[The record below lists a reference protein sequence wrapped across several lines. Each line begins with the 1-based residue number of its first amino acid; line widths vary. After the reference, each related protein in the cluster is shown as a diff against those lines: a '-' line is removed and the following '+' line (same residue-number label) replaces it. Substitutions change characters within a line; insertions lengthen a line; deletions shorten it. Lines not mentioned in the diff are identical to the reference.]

1 MSTTQEGG
9 ASGAVA
15 SPNPIPKMH
24 FSLWATIQAV
34 RDPQGMVADAMR
46 ELGET
51 LEVNSPQGP
60 MVMTGDPEV
69 VRAIFTAD
77 HDQFGIPF
85 RPQLGPFFGESS
97 LIMTPGLRHK
107 KDRKLLAPS
116 FHGARMRTYGKT
128 IIDISLQHAAKLIRG
143 KTFPMLDLTQ
153 SITLDVIL
161 QAIFGVDDDALRERF
176 RKAIVDLVASM
187 NSPIITVFEFARKD
201 LGGFGPWAR
210 FRRCAEAL
218 DALIY
223 EEMKKRRG
231 HTAGRE
237 DIFSLMLDARYDDGE
252 GMTDKEL
259 RDQLHLLFFA
269 GHDTTSTSLAWA
281 FYWFCRQPIE
291 AKKLLAEIDAL
302 GDSPE
307 PEAIVALPYLEAFCQ
322 ETLRIYPVAPNV
334 ARQLEQPFELAGQTI
349 APGTVVAASVMMLHE
364 NEKLYPEPRKFRPER
379 FLERKFSPYEFI
391 PFGGGPRRCIGAAFA
406 MYELKIVL
414 ATLLRRY
421 EFRLVRDAP
430 VKYTQKGLTMG
441 PQNGIDMV
449 VEAKR

>member
-1 MSTTQEGG
+1 MSTAQEVG
-9 ASGAVA
+9 AKPEAA
-15 SPNPIPKMH
+15 KTTIPKLK
-24 FSLWATIQAV
+24 FSIWDAIHAI
-34 RDPQGMVADAMR
+34 RDPQGVVADAMR
-46 ELGET
+46 NIGDT
-51 LEVNSPQGP
+51 LEATGP
-60 MVMTGDPEV
+60 AGDMVLSGNPEII
-69 VRAIFTAD
+69 RQIFTAD

-85 RPQLGPFFGESS
+85 RQQLGPFFGETS
-97 LIMTPGLRHK
+97 LIMTPGARHK

-128 IIDISLQHAAKLIRG
+128 IVDVTLHHAAKLVRG
-143 KTFPMLDLTQ
+143 KTFPMLELTQ
-153 SITLDVIL
+153 AITLDVIL
-161 QAIFGVDDDALRERF
+161 EAIFGVDDETVRDQF
-176 RKAIVDLVASM
+176 RKAIIDLVEAM
-187 NSPIITVFEFARKD
+187 NSPIITVFQFTRKEF
-201 LGGFGPWAR
+201 GGFGPWAR
-210 FRRCAEAL
+210 FRRCVEAL
-218 DALIY
+218 DALVY
-223 EEMKKRRG
+223 EEIKKRRG
-231 HTAGRE
+231 NTAGRE

-281 FYWFCRQPIE
+281 FYWVCRQPIE
-291 AKKLLAEIDAL
+291 AKKLLAEIDSL

-307 PEAIVALPYLEAFCQ
+307 TEAIVALPYLEAFCQ

-334 ARQLEQPFELAGQTI
+334 ARHLEGPFELSGQTI
-349 APGTVVAASVMMLHE
+349 PKGNVVAASIMMLHQ
-364 NEKLYPEPRKFRPER
+364 NEKLYPEPNKFRPER
-379 FLERKFSPYEFI
+379 FLERKFSPYEYI

-430 VKYTQKGLTMG
+430 VRYVQRGLTMG
-441 PQNGIDMV
+441 PQNKIEMV

>member
-1 MSTTQEGG
+1 MSTTQEVGG
-9 ASGAVA
+9 AENSTAGRT
-15 SPNPIPKMH
+15 IPKLD
-24 FSLWATIQAV
+24 FPIWDAIRAL
-34 RDPQGMVADAMR
+34 RDPQGMVSEAMR
-46 ELGET
+46 KVGET
-51 LEVNSPQGP
+51 LEIVGP
-60 MVMTGDPEV
+60 AGPIVMSGDPEIIKL
-69 VRAIFTAD
+69 IFTAD
-77 HDQFGIPF
+77 HDQFGVPYQQ
-85 RPQLGPFFGESS
+85 QLGPFVGESS
-97 LIMTPGLRHK
+97 LIMTPGVRHK

-116 FHGARMRTYGKT
+116 FHGARMRAYGKT
-128 IIDISLQHAAKLIRG
+128 IVEITLQHATNLVRG

-153 SITLDVIL
+153 AITLDVIL
-161 QAIFGVDDDALRERF
+161 RAIFGVDDDALRDRF
-176 RKAIVDLVASM
+176 RTAIIELVASM
-187 NSPIITVFEFARKD
+187 NSTVITAFEFARKEF
-201 LGGFGPWAR
+201 GGFGPWAR
-210 FRRCAEAL
+210 FRRSVEGL
-218 DALIY
+218 NALIY
-223 EEMKKRRG
+223 AEIEKRRG
-231 HTAGRE
+231 KTAGRD
-237 DIFSLMLDARYDDGE
+237 DIFSLLLDARYDDGE

-291 AKKLLAEIDAL
+291 AKKLLDEIDSL

-307 PEAIVALPYLEAFCQ
+307 PEAIVALPYLDAFCQ

-334 ARQLEQPFELAGQTI
+334 ARQLIQPFDLAGT
-349 APGTVVAASVMMLHE
+349 TVPAGKILTASIMMLHQ
-364 NEKLYPEPRKFRPER
+364 NEKLYPEPNKFRPER
-379 FLERKFSPYEFI
+379 FLERKFSPYEYI

-430 VKYTQKGLTMG
+430 IRYVQRGLTMG